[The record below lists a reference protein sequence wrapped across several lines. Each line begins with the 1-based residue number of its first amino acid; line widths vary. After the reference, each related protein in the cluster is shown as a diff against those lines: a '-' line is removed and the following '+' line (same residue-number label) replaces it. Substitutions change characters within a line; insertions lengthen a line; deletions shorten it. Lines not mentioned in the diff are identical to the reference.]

1 MNIVE
6 YAEFLV
12 KNIVKQPD
20 LVKVTSFNGDEDT
33 TIVEIIVCEDAMGAV
48 FGKDGKMASSIRTL
62 IQAFAYLNNIKN
74 VKINIDSF

>member
-6 YAEFLV
+6 YAEFIV

-20 LVKVTSFNGDEDT
+20 LVKVTSFTGDEDT
-33 TIVEIIVCEDAMGAV
+33 TIVEIIVCEDDMGAV
-48 FGKDGKMASSIRTL
+48 IGKEGKMASSIRTL
-62 IQAFAYLNNIKN
+62 IQAFAYLNNMKN

>member
-33 TIVEIIVCEDAMGAV
+33 TIVEIIVCEDDMGAV
-48 FGKDGKMASSIRTL
+48 IGKEGKMASSIRTL
-62 IQAFAYLNNIKN
+62 IQAFAYLNNMKN